1 MFNTQFFFITIL
13 LLLFVFGTFYYRVP
27 RTSIPLFLIY
37 IYFVFIS
44 DRSNTIDEI
53 ILNDE
58 SDNYRSETL
67 STDKESKS
75 NDIVVKPIKPTFEPK
90 PLTFDL
96 DNEKVVKNKNLAK
109 KLVKSNQK
117 KKKNNDVEKKI
128 AISGSELVLKDIII
142 CKNIAQ
148 RTPVGADNIFTNNV
162 DSLYC
167 YSRIK
172 NPGEKKEIKHA
183 WYYENKLMTQ
193 VRYNIK
199 KSNTYRSWTK
209 KTILPSQIG
218 NWRVDIHD
226 DNGTIIGSKN
236 FKIVKIEN

>member
-1 MFNTQFFFITIL
+1 MINTQFIFITIL
-13 LLLFVFGTFYYRVP
+13 FLLFVVGTFQLKIP
-27 RTSIPLFLIY
+27 KTSIPLFIIY
-37 IYFVFIS
+37 IYFVFFS
-44 DRSNTIDEI
+44 DRINSTDEI
-53 ILNDE
+53 ILNDKSFNFE
-58 SDNYRSETL
+58 DKTL
-67 STDKESKS
+67 TSGKDSKS
-75 NDIVVKPIKPTFEPK
+75 NDIVVKPVKPTLEPK

-96 DNEKVVKNKNLAK
+96 DNK
-109 KLVKSNQK
+109 KSRNYNEQ
-117 KKKNNDVEKKI
+117 VEKTVEPKQKMNKVNEREESTI
-128 AISGSELVLKDIII
+128 VPGSELVLKDIKI
-142 CKNIAQ
+142 CKKIIK
-148 RTPVGADNIFTNNV
+148 RTPVGADIIFTDNV

-209 KTILPSQIG
+209 KTILRSQIG

-226 DNGTIIGSKN
+226 HNGTIIGSKK
-236 FKIVKIEN
+236 FKIVQVEN

>member
-1 MFNTQFFFITIL
+1 MINAQFIFITIL
-13 LLLFVFGTFYYRVP
+13 FVLFVVGTFYFKTP
-27 RTSIPLFLIY
+27 KTSILLFIIY
-37 IYFVFIS
+37 IYFVSFS
-44 DRSNTIDEI
+44 DRVNNAEDK
-53 ILNDE
+53 ILNDNPVNLE
-58 SDNYRSETL
+58 NKILTSDKN
-67 STDKESKS
+67 SKS
-75 NDIVVKPIKPTFEPK
+75 NDIIVKPVKPSIEPR

-96 DNEKVVKNKNLAK
+96 ENK
-109 KLVKSNQK
+109 KLRNNRKQVDKLAEPKQKNDKINVEEKSTN
-117 KKKNNDVEKKI
+117 
-128 AISGSELVLKDIII
+128 ISSSELVLKDIKI
-142 CKNIAQ
+142 CKNIIK

-183 WYYENKLMTQ
+183 WYYENRLMTQ

-209 KTILPSQIG
+209 KTILSSQIG

-226 DNGTIIGSKN
+226 NNGTIIGSKK
-236 FKIVKIEN
+236 FKIVQVEN